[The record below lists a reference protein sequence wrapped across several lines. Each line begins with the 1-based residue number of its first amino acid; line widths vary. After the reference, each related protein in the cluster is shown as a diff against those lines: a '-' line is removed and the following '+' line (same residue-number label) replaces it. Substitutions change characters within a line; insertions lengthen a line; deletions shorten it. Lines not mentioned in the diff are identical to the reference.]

1 MPETIHPQRIGVCSW
16 SLQSETLD
24 ALEMG
29 LDAIRAGGVQ
39 LALGPLLEFPDAWPE
54 AIERLQASGYRVFS
68 GMFEAVGEDYSSLES
83 IKATGGVVPDATWPH
98 TLARAEA
105 VAALAANEELSLVTV
120 HAGFIPHEHSDPA
133 RSKVLLRLRE
143 LGDLF
148 AAGGTKLGL
157 ETGQESAATLL
168 GALEE
173 LDHPNIGVNFDPANM
188 ILYGMGDPIEALSVL
203 AAKVLQVH
211 AKDAIPTTEPGT
223 WGTEVPLGEGAI
235 DWAAFLKVVLAL
247 DPPINIMVERE
258 SGDAREEDIDKALGR
273 LVGA

>member
-1 MPETIHPQRIGVCSW
+1 
-16 SLQSETLD
+16 
-24 ALEMG
+24 
-29 LDAIRAGGVQ
+29 
-39 LALGPLLEFPDAWPE
+39 LGPLLEFPDAWPE

-83 IKATGGVVPDATWPH
+83 IKATGGVVPDATWPD

-105 VAALAANEELSLVTV
+105 VAALAANAELSLVTV

-133 RSKVLLRLRE
+133 RSKVLWRLRE

-203 AAKVLQVH
+203 AGKVLQVH

-235 DWAAFLKVVLAL
+235 DWDAFLKVVLAL

-258 SGDAREEDIDKALGR
+258 SGDAREDDIDKALGR